1 MLLCSL
7 RNFRE
12 KTSSTYITGDQPE
25 GWSPWR
31 GRRFLGLSC
40 GVWRLGEGDESACN
54 EYENSGYINS
64 KQPFP
69 LFSNP
74 KHVILEIWKKDKERS
89 DFR

>member
-1 MLLCSL
+1 M
-7 RNFRE
+7 
-12 KTSSTYITGDQPE
+12 
-25 GWSPWR
+25 
-31 GRRFLGLSC
+31 GLSC
-40 GVWRLGEGDESACN
+40 GVWRLGGGDESACN

-64 KQPFP
+64 KQLFP